1 MLFILIAWLLVLLT
15 FAIWLR
21 ALHSIQIYTHT
32 PLQLHEQTL
41 QVQNV
46 MSFTQILLALA
57 IACVGLHVML
67 PDELADRHELH
78 VHSNASTYASAMALA
93 RNLTS

>member
-21 ALHSIQIYTHT
+21 ALHSIQIYTE
-32 PLQLHEQTL
+32 LHEQTL

-67 PDELADRHELH
+67 PDELAVRHELH
-78 VHSNASTYASAMALA
+78 VHSNTSTYTPATALA